1 MSNDFS
7 EVQQRFEGLITALSP
22 SARLKLMRQISVDL
36 AKNQRKRITA
46 QQNPDGTT
54 FAPRKIPLR
63 RRKKQNRIKTKNK
76 KMFSKIKSARFL
88 KRTVTDNGLT
98 IGYSGKISEIASMHQ
113 YGGIERHGKKVYHIP
128 QREILGVS
136 KEDKELVEE
145 LIMINLL
152 SNN

>member
-22 SARLKLMRQISVDL
+22 SSRLKLMRQISVDL

-46 QQNPDGTT
+46 QKNPDGTA
-54 FAPRKIPLR
+54 FAPRKISLR
-63 RRKKQNRIKTKNK
+63 RRKKQNRIKTK

-98 IGYSGKISEIASMHQ
+98 IGYSGKISEIASAHQ
-113 YGGIERHGKKVYHIP
+113 YGKTERHGRKIYHMP
-128 QREILGVS
+128 QRKILGVS

>member
-36 AKNQRKRITA
+36 VKNQRKRITA
-46 QQNPDGTT
+46 QQNPDGTA
-54 FAPRKIPLR
+54 FAPRKISLR
-63 RRKKQNRIKTKNK
+63 RRKKQNRIKTK

-88 KRTVTDNGLT
+88 KRTVTANGLT

-136 KEDKELVEE
+136 KEDKELVEK
-145 LIMINLL
+145 LIMQQLVKKQT
-152 SNN
+152 

>member
-1 MSNDFS
+1 MSNDFE
-7 EVQQRFEGLITALSP
+7 EVQQRFKGLIIALAP
-22 SARLKLMRQISVDL
+22 SARLKLMRQISIDL

-46 QQNPDGTT
+46 QQNPDGTA
-54 FAPRKIPLR
+54 FAPRKISLR
-63 RRKKQNRIKTKNK
+63 RRKKQNRIKTK

-113 YGGIERHGKKVYHIP
+113 YGGIERHGKKVYHMP

-136 KEDKELVEE
+136 KEDKELVEK
-145 LIMINLL
+145 LIMQQL
-152 SNN
+152 S